1 MEGLGGAPGGV
12 PGWRRRGA
20 VAAGLIAGALLLGA
34 VPAGSWASPPAQAP
48 APGGPRPPR
57 AGGAAPSPV
66 FTPPWTPTAAAAAR
80 PPLAFSPARLAAHP
94 PPALPGLAVAAIL
107 VDLDTRTVLW
117 ERHGLEQ
124 RATASLAKLM
134 TVLVALD
141 QAPPS
146 RVVTVPAAAT
156 AFDPA
161 DDTLMGLG
169 AGQRWT
175 IRELLY
181 GVFLVSGNDAAETL
195 ARTILPRPA
204 FIAAMN
210 DEARRLGLSGTHF
223 ANPTGLD
230 AAGGVST
237 AYDMAVLATWLLEH
251 HPLVAAI
258 AEQPRVWLFARPGHP
273 EVDLVNLNKL
283 VTWPYPGA
291 TGLKTGFTD
300 AAGGCLVAT
309 AERGHRHLLAVVLG
323 SPLMFTDAER
333 LFDYGF
339 AQVRG

>member
-1 MEGLGGAPGGV
+1 M
-12 PGWRRRGA
+12 
-20 VAAGLIAGALLLGA
+20 GALLLGA
-34 VPAGSWASPPAQAP
+34 LPAGSWASPAAQAAP
-48 APGGPRPPR
+48 AGPASPRGR
-57 AGGAAPSPV
+57 AGGAAPPPPTPAPA
-66 FTPPWTPTAAAAAR
+66 FAPPWTPTAPEAAR
-80 PPLAFSPARLAAHP
+80 PPLAFSPAGLKAHP
-94 PPALPGLAVAAIL
+94 PPALPLRAKAAIL

-117 ERHGLEQ
+117 ERHGPEP
-124 RATASLAKLM
+124 RAPASLAKLM

-181 GVFLVSGNDAAETL
+181 GVFLASGNDAAETL

-230 AAGGVST
+230 AGGGVST
-237 AYDMAVLATWLLEH
+237 AYDMAVIAAWLLEH

-273 EVDLVNLNKL
+273 ELDLVNLNKL

-300 AAGGCLVAT
+300 AAGGCVVAT
-309 AERGHRHLLAVVLG
+309 AERGHSHLLAVVLG